1 MRYDPRIN
9 IEEREDVYSPG
20 EDSLLLIESL
30 NIGEGEKVLEIG
42 CGSGIVAIHCAKNG
56 ADVTAV
62 DINPSAVSLTR
73 KNASSNRTYMD
84 IRLSD
89 LYEDIDS
96 YYDTI
101 VFNLPYLPVREEGKN
116 GIIEKAWS
124 GGDDGVGPLPKLLND
139 VKGRLL
145 PRGRFVVVV
154 SSLMDQQR
162 LDEVLSGYSVKV
174 LGEKKLFFEL
184 LKVLEIKL

>member
-1 MRYDPRIN
+1 MLYDPRIK
-9 IEEREDVYSPG
+9 IEEENDVYSPG
-20 EDSLLLIESL
+20 EDSILLIESL
-30 NIGEGEKVLEIG
+30 DIDHGERVLEMG

-62 DINPSAVSLTR
+62 DINPAAVALTR
-73 KNASSNRTYMD
+73 KNAAANGAYMD

-101 VFNLPYLPVREEGKN
+101 VFNLPYLPVNDQGTLEQ
-116 GIIEKAWS
+116 AWA
-124 GGDDGVGPLPKLLND
+124 GGDDGIGPLPRLLKNA
-139 VKGRLL
+139 GSRLL

-154 SSLMDQQR
+154 SSLMDQKR
-162 LDEVLSGYSVKV
+162 LEEVLSEYDVTV
-174 LGEKKLFFEL
+174 LGTKKLFFEEL
-184 LKVLEIKL
+184 RVLDIRS

>member
-1 MRYDPRIN
+1 MRYDSRIV

-30 NIGEGEKVLEIG
+30 NISECEKVLEMG

-56 ADVTAV
+56 ASVTAV

-73 KNASSNRTYMD
+73 KNASANGTYMD

-96 YYDTI
+96 YYDT
-101 VFNLPYLPVREEGKN
+101 
-116 GIIEKAWS
+116 
-124 GGDDGVGPLPKLLND
+124 
-139 VKGRLL
+139 
-145 PRGRFVVVV
+145 
-154 SSLMDQQR
+154 
-162 LDEVLSGYSVKV
+162 
-174 LGEKKLFFEL
+174 
-184 LKVLEIKL
+184 